1 MAQGYSSYTIVD
13 SGVTIKDGP
22 NLDAFSRLR
31 VSQPVTAF
39 SSQFTYNL
47 NPLLFEQIT
56 SGTGATV
63 TQDNPNRIALMTFAS
78 TPTGGQA
85 FMQSYEYIPYQ
96 PSKSQLVFITF
107 NMIAAV
113 ANTLKFAG
121 LSDGVNGIE
130 FQLNGTTKQFKIYSA
145 TSLGDQTVAQSS
157 WNLDKLDGTGA
168 SGITLD
174 VTKTQILIIDFQALY
189 VGRVRVGF
197 DIDGQ
202 IIYCHEFLHANVAT
216 SPYIQSANLPVRV
229 GMTCTG
235 TVSTTMNFICCAVV
249 SEGGIDSAALF
260 GYDFLAVNSTDVS
273 VTTSATHMLSIRPK
287 TTFNSITNRMK
298 LIPTGV
304 DIIITSG
311 TSNTV
316 FWELVLGQTL
326 TSATAADV
334 NTTYS
339 STEFLTGGT
348 MSGTPIVI
356 DSGYATSS
364 NQSKQSLQETISTR
378 YPLTLNRA
386 GANRDLGQL
395 TLRATSIAG
404 GTFNCRAIIKF
415 KEIR

>member
-13 SGVTIKDGP
+13 SGVSIKDGP

-31 VSQPVTAF
+31 ISQPVTAF

-47 NPLLFEQIT
+47 NPLLFEQIA

-63 TQDNPNRIALMTFAS
+63 THDTTNRNGLMTFSS

-85 FMQSYEYIPYQ
+85 YMQSYEFIPYQ

-107 NMIAAV
+107 NMVAGV

-121 LSDGVNGIE
+121 LSDGNNGIE
-130 FQLNGTTKQFKIYSA
+130 YQLNGTTKQFVIYSD
-145 TSLGDQTVAQSS
+145 TSNGDQTVVQSS
-157 WNLDKLDGTGA
+157 WNLDKLDGTGT
-168 SGITLD
+168 SGVTLD
-174 VTKTQILIIDFQALY
+174 NSSTQILVIDFQALY

-197 DIDGQ
+197 DIGGQ
-202 IIYCHEFLHANVAT
+202 IIYCHEFVHANLVAH
-216 SPYIQSANLPVRV
+216 PYIQTANLPVRV

-235 TVSTTMNFICCAVV
+235 TVSTTMRFICSAVV

-260 GYDFLAVNSTDVS
+260 GYDFAIANTTDVS

-287 TTFNSITNRMK
+287 TTFNSLTNRK
-298 LIPTGV
+298 SSFDGAISSRYP
-304 DIIITSG
+304 I
-311 TSNTV
+311 
-316 FWELVLGQTL
+316 TL
-326 TSATAADV
+326 TAAGV
-334 NTTYS
+334 
-339 STEFLTGGT
+339 
-348 MSGTPIVI
+348 
-356 DSGYATSS
+356 
-364 NQSKQSLQETISTR
+364 
-378 YPLTLNRA
+378 
-386 GANRDLGQL
+386 NRDLGQL